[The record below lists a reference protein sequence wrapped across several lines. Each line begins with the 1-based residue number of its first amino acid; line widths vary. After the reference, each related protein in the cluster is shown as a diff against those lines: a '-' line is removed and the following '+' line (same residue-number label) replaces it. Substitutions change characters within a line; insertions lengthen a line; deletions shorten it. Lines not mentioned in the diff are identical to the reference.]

1 VAHGPLVLQDAMF
14 ENMDL
19 ETMETVLESK
29 VKGSINLEAYFGDR
43 QLEFFVYFS
52 SLVAAGG
59 NRGQSNYAAANLYLS
74 SAAARRR
81 KHGLAASCINISA
94 VTGVGFIARAARE
107 SDYAISKIMFMPVS
121 EQDLHQQFAEAVLAG
136 NPSSKDSF
144 EITTG
149 MPFNDP
155 AHREHIPFIDDPRLG
170 FYKLPE
176 RTNVFA
182 KESSLGGP
190 VKDRLASAGTREDAE
205 RIIREATLEKLRI
218 ALQLPADDSIDS
230 EVALIDQGV
239 DSLVAVTLR
248 SWFSK
253 ELGIDVPVLKV
264 LGGASVAD
272 LASNAFDKLSPDTMP
287 QMQLADDSTE
297 TDLVDPG
304 ETETS
309 SSSLSSVTADTS
321 DNSDSDEI
329 LETPF
334 TVFSPCEDGK
344 GPIGFFDDT
353 LTPADLGDAAKT
365 GEDAHDLTAV
375 RAAPMSFG
383 QARFWL
389 VRNLVQDQTASNVT
403 IGMWVDGPLDFA
415 RLSKAVNK
423 FTNRHETFRTR
434 FLEQTDEKHRPTPM
448 QAVMARSKVTLEI
461 CECSDRS
468 AALDG
473 FQNLQRHIYD
483 LENGSTSRMVLF
495 TWGPTEHFFVIAYH
509 HIIMDGW
516 GFEMMVKELDA
527 LYNNKDMS
535 PVQQYLDFSARQRLE
550 LEDGAMSAEKA
561 YWHAELSPPPQTLP
575 LLPFSTSPSRT
586 ATLSWDFYEESIRL
600 DPLVAA
606 RIRDRSRKQKANPF
620 HFYLAAYYVMLA
632 RMTDTDDICIG
643 LADANRTGLDDI
655 RTMGFFINLLPIR
668 LTYDPS
674 ETFGDAIIRARDKSR
689 QALQNSK
696 LPFDVMLEQLGVT
709 GTATHSPVF
718 QVFLDYKQGQSES
731 GKIGPS
737 TISGVEMSR
746 GRTGYDISIEITED
760 PTKDPLINIKLQK
773 NLYAQTDVAALLKS
787 FVNILQTFSRNPA
800 VRIDEPR
807 LFAKADIS
815 KALVLGRGPNKVFPE
830 HTNLL
835 QQIEE
840 HCDAFPD
847 RLALSGQAGEMT
859 YRKLQQRVFGIA
871 GKLTKLG
878 IAPRD
883 RVGVMQLPDA
893 ERICCMLAIMRVG
906 GIYVPLDPEWP
917 GVRLQTVLESCSP
930 RTVLTDS
937 ATVTAALENCPQ
949 QDNLISTDIPSSN
962 ESLPIFIEADSPAAL
977 LYTSGTTGKP
987 KGVLL
992 SHDGLYN
999 NVHGTLSELGYP
1011 QLKALQQSAATF
1023 DLSLKQILIA
1033 LASGGSC
1040 HVVPAEMRKDARAVA
1055 NMIVSENITYT
1066 KATPSEY
1073 TSWLQAG
1080 ASILPDAESWQ
1091 FAFAGGEV
1099 LPHSVLHGICSLGL
1113 DHLRFFCVYG
1123 PAEVSLS
1130 SHLTEILYKGEIP
1143 DRMPIGRALPNY
1155 STYVV
1160 DENLKLLP
1168 MGVPG
1173 ELLIGGVGVCKGYY
1187 NEPDLTREQFIHD
1200 AFATPELVALGHNT
1214 LFRSGDR
1221 GRLTQDGTLCF
1232 DGRVSSS
1239 TLVKLR
1245 GFRVDLQDT
1254 ENAIVEASHGA
1265 ISRAVAS
1272 MRGDDIGS
1280 WIVAHVAFFPDCPQ
1294 SRREPCI
1301 RETMARLSV
1310 PHYMRPSMMFE
1321 IDRVPLTS
1329 HGKVDRRAIDALE
1342 LPVRLKPELVQLSSE
1357 QLRLW
1362 KIWTQVLPSD
1372 AISAVA
1378 PTSETD
1384 FMDVGGNSMLL
1395 VMLQNRLREHLNLSV
1410 PLLELFEATTLGTMA
1425 GLMSGTTDN
1434 ETVDW
1439 SADAEATLDVACIED
1454 FITSTSDHAV
1464 PTPPTVG
1471 CRVAITGAFGFAG
1484 RSILQQ
1490 LLEHDGVAHVHCLAV
1505 RQSAEEIA
1513 SSNLISQPERVTLH
1527 HGDMI
1532 DRQFGMTDI
1541 EFALLSQSVDVIIHC
1556 AASRS
1561 FWDSYTTLKPV
1572 NVEPTKQLVRL
1583 AAPRRVPILFMS
1595 SASAASMPHDTI
1607 TLDSAAGYNIS
1618 KLVSELALSNA
1629 HNQFGIGFTTMRMAR
1644 GEQTSAQRDFKAIKE
1659 LVRIEQKLG
1668 KRIKFDELSGSIA
1681 LAPVADVAR
1690 AMVEEALALGSMSS
1704 QRPSSKKHVEYAAT
1718 CSMTGDAYNKYAQE
1732 SGLSESEEWTSLP
1745 RQDAITFMK
1754 EAKAAGFKY
1763 IVTAQEYRVGDLS
1776 SAR

>member
-1 VAHGPLVLQDAMF
+1 MVQQASERLLQAW
-14 ENMDL
+14 
-19 ETMETVLESK
+19 
-29 VKGSINLEAYFGDR
+29 
-43 QLEFFVYFS
+43 
-52 SLVAAGG
+52 
-59 NRGQSNYAAANLYLS
+59 
-74 SAAARRR
+74 
-81 KHGLAASCINISA
+81 
-94 VTGVGFIARAARE
+94 
-107 SDYAISKIMFMPVS
+107 
-121 EQDLHQQFAEAVLAG
+121 
-136 NPSSKDSF
+136 
-144 EITTG
+144 
-149 MPFNDP
+149 P

-403 IGMWVDGPLDFA
+403 IGMWIDGPLDFA

-448 QAVMARSKVTLEI
+448 QAVIARSKVTLEI

-468 AALDG
+468 AALDS
-473 FQNLQRHIYD
+473 FQNLQRHVYD

-718 QVFLDYKQGQSES
+718 QAFLDYKQGQSES

-815 KALVLGRGPNKVFPE
+815 KALVLGRSPNKVFPE

-871 GKLTKLG
+871 GKLTELG

-949 QDNLISTDIPSSN
+949 QDNLISTNIPSSN

-992 SHDGLYN
+992 SHNGLYN

-1011 QLKALQQSAATF
+1011 QLKVLQQSAATF

-1130 SHLTEILYKGEIP
+1130 SHLTEILYKDEIP

-1272 MRGDDIGS
+1272 VRGDDIGS

-1321 IDRVPLTS
+1321 IDQVPLTS

-1439 SADAEATLDVACIED
+1439 SADTEATLDVASIED

-1572 NVEPTKQLVRL
+1572 NVEPTKQLVQL

-1629 HNQFGIGFTTMRMAR
+1629 HDQFGIGFTTMRMAR
-1644 GEQTSAQRDFKAIKE
+1644 REQMSAQRDLEAIKE

-1718 CSMTGDAYNKYAQE
+1718 FSMTGDAYNRYAQD
-1732 SGLSESEEWTSLP
+1732 SGLSESEAWTSLP

>member
-1 VAHGPLVLQDAMF
+1 
-14 ENMDL
+14 
-19 ETMETVLESK
+19 
-29 VKGSINLEAYFGDR
+29 
-43 QLEFFVYFS
+43 
-52 SLVAAGG
+52 
-59 NRGQSNYAAANLYLS
+59 
-74 SAAARRR
+74 
-81 KHGLAASCINISA
+81 
-94 VTGVGFIARAARE
+94 
-107 SDYAISKIMFMPVS
+107 
-121 EQDLHQQFAEAVLAG
+121 
-136 NPSSKDSF
+136 
-144 EITTG
+144 
-149 MPFNDP
+149 
-155 AHREHIPFIDDPRLG
+155 
-170 FYKLPE
+170 
-176 RTNVFA
+176 
-182 KESSLGGP
+182 
-190 VKDRLASAGTREDAE
+190 
-205 RIIREATLEKLRI
+205 
-218 ALQLPADDSIDS
+218 
-230 EVALIDQGV
+230 
-239 DSLVAVTLR
+239 
-248 SWFSK
+248 
-253 ELGIDVPVLKV
+253 
-264 LGGASVAD
+264 
-272 LASNAFDKLSPDTMP
+272 
-287 QMQLADDSTE
+287 
-297 TDLVDPG
+297 
-304 ETETS
+304 
-309 SSSLSSVTADTS
+309 
-321 DNSDSDEI
+321 
-329 LETPF
+329 
-334 TVFSPCEDGK
+334 
-344 GPIGFFDDT
+344 
-353 LTPADLGDAAKT
+353 
-365 GEDAHDLTAV
+365 
-375 RAAPMSFG
+375 
-383 QARFWL
+383 
-389 VRNLVQDQTASNVT
+389 
-403 IGMWVDGPLDFA
+403 
-415 RLSKAVNK
+415 
-423 FTNRHETFRTR
+423 
-434 FLEQTDEKHRPTPM
+434 
-448 QAVMARSKVTLEI
+448 
-461 CECSDRS
+461 
-468 AALDG
+468 
-473 FQNLQRHIYD
+473 
-483 LENGSTSRMVLF
+483 
-495 TWGPTEHFFVIAYH
+495 
-509 HIIMDGW
+509 MDGW

-718 QVFLDYKQGQSES
+718 QAFLDYKQGQSES

-815 KALVLGRGPNKVFPE
+815 KALVLGRSPNKVFPE

-871 GKLTKLG
+871 GKLTELG

-949 QDNLISTDIPSSN
+949 QDNLISTNIPSSN

-1011 QLKALQQSAATF
+1011 QLKVLQQSAATF

-1130 SHLTEILYKGEIP
+1130 SHLTEILYKDEIP

-1272 MRGDDIGS
+1272 VRGDDIGS

-1321 IDRVPLTS
+1321 IDQVPLTS

-1439 SADAEATLDVACIED
+1439 SADTEATLDVASIED

-1572 NVEPTKQLVRL
+1572 NVEPTKQLVQL
-1583 AAPRRVPILFMS
+1583 AAPRRIPILFMS

-1629 HNQFGIGFTTMRMAR
+1629 HDQFGIGFTTMRMAR
-1644 GEQTSAQRDFKAIKE
+1644 GEQMSAQRDLEAIKE

-1718 CSMTGDAYNKYAQE
+1718 FSMTGDAYNRYAQE
-1732 SGLSESEEWTSLP
+1732 SGLSESEAWTSLP